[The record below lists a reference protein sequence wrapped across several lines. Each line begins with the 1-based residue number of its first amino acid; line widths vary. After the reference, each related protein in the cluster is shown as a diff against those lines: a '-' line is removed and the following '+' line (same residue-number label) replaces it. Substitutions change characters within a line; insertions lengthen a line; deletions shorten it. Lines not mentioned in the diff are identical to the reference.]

1 MISVAI
7 QGTDARDASA
17 QIEQAEAAG
26 IPGAWGTMGAAGGAD
41 LMTTY
46 AAALGRT
53 ERIVLGTSIVQ
64 TWPRHPIVIAQ
75 QALALA
81 QLAPGRFRLG
91 IGPAHE
97 PAMVRTFGVRWRRP
111 LTQLREYITVIRS
124 LLTEGGADFEG
135 THVTARTRL
144 AAPLQPVPLLASAL
158 QPASFELCG
167 ELTDGALSW
176 MCPRHYLVTEAL
188 PAIQRG
194 AERAGRTPPP
204 LVAHVPVA
212 VSEDRE
218 GVRTLARERLGNYAT
233 VPFYGAMFKRAGFP
247 DAGEGYSDELL
258 DDLVVSGTESEVA
271 DRLSSYVHD
280 DGFGEVLA
288 MPVIDPRDREGSLAR
303 AFSAVAAA
311 GRALG

>member
-7 QGTDARDASA
+7 QGTDARDATA

-26 IPGAWGTMGAAGGAD
+26 IPAAWGTMGAAGGAD

-53 ERIVLGTSIVQ
+53 ERIALGTSIVQ
-64 TWPRHPIVIAQ
+64 TWPRHPIAIAQ

-81 QLAPGRFRLG
+81 QLASGRFRLG

-97 PAMVRTFGVRWRRP
+97 PAMVRTYGVTWRKP
-111 LTQLREYITVIRS
+111 LTQLREYLTVVRS
-124 LLTEGGADFEG
+124 LLTEGGTDFEG

-144 AAPLQPVPLLASAL
+144 AAPPQPVPLLASAL

-167 ELTDGALSW
+167 ELADGAISW

-204 LVAHVPVA
+204 LVAHVPIA
-212 VSEDRE
+212 VSEPSGRSD
-218 GVRTLARERLGNYAT
+218 AR
-233 VPFYGAMFKRAGFP
+233 
-247 DAGEGYSDELL
+247 S
-258 DDLVVSGTESEVA
+258 
-271 DRLSSYVHD
+271 
-280 DGFGEVLA
+280 
-288 MPVIDPRDREGSLAR
+288 
-303 AFSAVAAA
+303 
-311 GRALG
+311 

>member
-1 MISVAI
+1 
-7 QGTDARDASA
+7 
-17 QIEQAEAAG
+17 
-26 IPGAWGTMGAAGGAD
+26 
-41 LMTTY
+41 MTTY

-53 ERIVLGTSIVQ
+53 EQIVLGTSIVQ
-64 TWPRHPIVIAQ
+64 TWPRHPIAIAQ

-97 PAMVRTFGVRWRRP
+97 PAMVRTYGVEWRKP
-111 LTQLREYITVIRS
+111 LTQLREYITVVRA
-124 LLTEGGADFEG
+124 LLTEGTTDFEG

-144 AAPLQPVPLLASAL
+144 PAPSQPVPLLASAL

-176 MCPRHYLVTEAL
+176 MCPQHYLVTEAL

-212 VSEDRE
+212 VSDDRE
-218 GVRTLARERLGNYAT
+218 AVRTLARERLGNYAS
-233 VPFYGAMFKRAGFP
+233 VPFYRAMFARAGFP
-247 DAGEGYSDELL
+247 DAGDGYSDELL
-258 DDLVVSGTESEVA
+258 DGLVVSGSESEVA
-271 DRLSSYVHD
+271 DRLAAMVRD

-288 MPVIDPRDREGSLAR
+288 MPVIDPQDREGSLSR
-303 AFSAVAAA
+303 AFAAVAAA